1 MGNIEFSK
9 VGQAILENKV
19 LGDYI
24 SRRLANITPEEDAAG
39 KIVIELSGGEKFILQ
54 FGPGKKVATQNHQ
67 LQPA

>member
-19 LGDYI
+19 LADYI
-24 SRRLANITPEEDAAG
+24 SRRLANVTAEEDAAG
-39 KIVIELSGGEKFILQ
+39 RIEVELLGGEKLTLQ
-54 FGPGKKVATQNHQ
+54 FGPGKKVAMGNVQ